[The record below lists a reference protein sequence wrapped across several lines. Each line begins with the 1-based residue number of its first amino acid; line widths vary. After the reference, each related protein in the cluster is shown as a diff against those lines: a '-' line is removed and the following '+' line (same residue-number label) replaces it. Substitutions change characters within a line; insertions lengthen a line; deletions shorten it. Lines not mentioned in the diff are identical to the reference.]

1 MIDALKVLKALAGN
15 DKVKVEIVRAGGI
28 TWILTAITKHQKQP
42 IVCEIGCACIAALA
56 LRNPEHCQLTMQNN
70 GAEVLVTTT
79 GTDRRGRR
87 EGKVVEVLKRA
98 STSIVGRYQE
108 ESGIGFVIPDNQRIT
123 HQILIPPNQTGGA
136 VSGQIV

>member
-56 LRNPEHCQLTMQNN
+56 LRNPEHCKLTMQNN
-70 GAEVLVTTT
+70 GAEVLVKPLSIHSEHAGAQVTHSP
-79 GTDRRGRR
+79 RRKSLHR
-87 EGKVVEVLKRA
+87 
-98 STSIVGRYQE
+98 
-108 ESGIGFVIPDNQRIT
+108 
-123 HQILIPPNQTGGA
+123 
-136 VSGQIV
+136 